1 MEIEKIYPPY
11 IYSIKYDDEDVNEF
25 ERLFENWRDLDVVV
39 DFFEKN
45 KEHLKSK
52 VWSAVCEPEAAAYQ
66 VSEEADDLEILF
78 RKLYFNAKEKNKP
91 DFDSHFKFLDG
102 KYKFEF
108 EYAPM
113 KSYGTEF
120 PSFIR
125 LYAIKMGANRYIIV
139 GGGIK
144 LCKTIQESPYL
155 KDHIIQNID
164 KVRAW
169 LKCYGIYEENEFTN

>member
-52 VWSAVCEPEAAAYQ
+52 VWSTVCEPEAAAYQ

-78 RKLYFNAKEKNKP
+78 RKLYFNAKEKTNRILILTLN
-91 DFDSHFKFLDG
+91 FW
-102 KYKFEF
+102 
-108 EYAPM
+108 
-113 KSYGTEF
+113 
-120 PSFIR
+120 
-125 LYAIKMGANRYIIV
+125 MG
-139 GGGIK
+139 
-144 LCKTIQESPYL
+144 
-155 KDHIIQNID
+155 NIN
-164 KVRAW
+164 
-169 LKCYGIYEENEFTN
+169 LNLNMHQ

>member
-66 VSEEADDLEILF
+66 VPKKQMIWKSCFASYISTQKKKTNRILILTLNF
-78 RKLYFNAKEKNKP
+78 W
-91 DFDSHFKFLDG
+91 
-102 KYKFEF
+102 
-108 EYAPM
+108 
-113 KSYGTEF
+113 
-120 PSFIR
+120 
-125 LYAIKMGANRYIIV
+125 MG
-139 GGGIK
+139 
-144 LCKTIQESPYL
+144 
-155 KDHIIQNID
+155 NIN
-164 KVRAW
+164 
-169 LKCYGIYEENEFTN
+169 LNLNMHQ